1 MNSDLEGWDWIVL
14 SFYFISLIL
23 VAVWVTLKKNKNTE
37 DYFLAGR
44 NVGWFVIGASIFASN
59 IGSEHVV
66 GLAGTGYESG
76 APMAHYELHA
86 WIVLLLGW
94 LFLPFYIRSGAFT
107 MPEFLEKRFDAGSR
121 WFLSVFSLIAY
132 VLTKVSVTIY
142 AGGIVV
148 SELLGIDFWIG
159 AIGVVVFTGIYT
171 IIGGM
176 KAVIYTE
183 TLQAIVL
190 IIGSIIITYLGLE
203 AVGGWDS
210 LTEIVVRESPQ
221 HFNMWRPM
229 NDPDFPWTG
238 LLFGGTIVGVWYWC
252 TDQYIVQRT
261 LAANNIKIGRR
272 GAIFGAYLKLL
283 PIFIFLI
290 PGIIAFALSV
300 EDPVKYSIIKA
311 DRAFPMLVKELLPI
325 GLKGL
330 VAGGLMA
337 ALMSSLASVFNSCST
352 IFTIDIYKKLKPK
365 ESEKKLLNIGKFA
378 TVIIVLLGIA
388 WIPIMDKI
396 GGGVMYQYLQ
406 NVQSYIAPPVAA
418 VFLLGIIWKRVNS
431 KAAITTLLAGLFL
444 LVVRLS
450 AEIYYNPNTNIL
462 VNSIETVDNNKK
474 YKLSVTVENNGFH
487 DIQWENQKI
496 WKEKAKQKSFLKFV
510 DDEGNNKSTNLAYL
524 TNYNL
529 AETIT
534 IGNRVYIEKNKKLKF
549 DIFYE
554 AKNGFIDFKNFHIDN
569 KKGFISDKNTKITY
583 NLKIK
588 KPQTIANGFL
598 FEFARINF
606 SHMAILMFIFSILLC
621 ISVTLSTTEPEYSKI
636 VGLSFG
642 TLTKEQKVENKNS
655 YEKID
660 LILSLILV
668 IIVIVILNYFTG

>member
-1 MNSDLEGWDWIVL
+1 MTTVLETLDWFVL
-14 SFYFISLIL
+14 GAYFFALIL
-23 VAVWVTLKKNKNTE
+23 VAVWVVIQKNKNTE

-66 GLAGTGYESG
+66 GLAGTGFESG
-76 APMAHYELHA
+76 TPMAHYELHA

-107 MPEFLEKRFDAGSR
+107 MPEFLEKRFDSRSR
-121 WFLSVFSLIAY
+121 WFLSLFSLVAY

-148 SELLGIDFWIG
+148 SELLGIPFWYG

-171 IIGGM
+171 VVGGM

-190 IIGSIIITYLGLE
+190 ILGSVIITYLGLQE
-203 AVGGWDS
+203 VGGWNE
-210 LTEIVVRESPQ
+210 LRNIVIAESPD

-229 NDPDFPWTG
+229 TDPDFPWTG

-290 PGIIAFALSV
+290 PGIIAFGLSIK
-300 EDPVKYSIIKA
+300 DPAVFSIEKA
-311 DRAFPMLVKELLPI
+311 DRAFPMLVKTLLPV

-352 IFTIDIYKKLKPK
+352 IFTIDIYKKLRPL
-365 ESEKKLLNIGKFA
+365 ESEKKLLNIGKIA
-378 TVIIVLLGIA
+378 TTVIVILGIV
-388 WIPIMDKI
+388 WIPIMEKI

-406 NVQSYIAPPVAA
+406 NVQSYIAPPVTA
-418 VFLLGIIWKRVNS
+418 VFLLGIIWKRVNAE
-431 KAAITTLLAGLFL
+431 AAITTLLAGLIL
-444 LVVRLS
+444 LIVRLGS
-450 AEIYYNPNTNIL
+450 EIYYQPMIASGQ
-462 VNSIETVDNNKK
+462 V
-474 YKLSVTVENNGFH
+474 
-487 DIQWENQKI
+487 
-496 WKEKAKQKSFLKFV
+496 
-510 DDEGNNKSTNLAYL
+510 
-524 TNYNL
+524 
-529 AETIT
+529 
-534 IGNRVYIEKNKKLKF
+534 
-549 DIFYE
+549 
-554 AKNGFIDFKNFHIDN
+554 IDN
-569 KKGFISDKNTKITY
+569 FM
-583 NLKIK
+583 
-588 KPQTIANGFL
+588 
-598 FEFARINF
+598 FAFATVNF
-606 SHMAILMFIFSILLC
+606 SHMAILMFIFSALLC
-621 ISVTLSTTEPEYSKI
+621 ITVSILTSVPDYTKI
-636 VGLSFG
+636 SGLSYG
-642 TLTKEQKVENKNS
+642 TLTANHRKENNES
-655 YEKID
+655 YDTVDI
-660 LILSLILV
+660 ILSIILI
-668 IIVIVILNYFTG
+668 IIVVSILSYFTG

>member
-1 MNSDLEGWDWIVL
+1 LNTVLEGLDWVVLGVYFLALIV
-14 SFYFISLIL
+14 
-23 VAVWVTLKKNKNTE
+23 VAVWVALQKHNNTE

-66 GLAGTGYESG
+66 GLAGTGFESG
-76 APMAHYELHA
+76 TPMAHYELHA

-107 MPEFLEKRFDAGSR
+107 MPEFLEKRFDSRSR
-121 WFLSVFSLIAY
+121 WFLSLFSLIAY

-148 SELLGIDFWIG
+148 SELLGIPFWYG
-159 AIGVVVFTGIYT
+159 AIGVVLFTGIYT
-171 IIGGM
+171 VIGGM

-183 TLQAIVL
+183 TLQAVIL
-190 IIGSIIITYLGLE
+190 ILGSIIITYLGLQE
-203 AVGGWDS
+203 VGGWNELRS
-210 LTEIVVRESPQ
+210 IVIAESPE

-238 LLFGGTIVGVWYWC
+238 LLFGGTIVGIWYWC

-300 EDPVKYSIIKA
+300 QNPEVFSIEKA
-311 DRAFPMLVKELLPI
+311 DRAFPMLVKTLLPV

-352 IFTIDIYKKLKPK
+352 IFTIDIYKKLKPN
-365 ESEKKLLNIGKFA
+365 ESENKLLNIGKIA
-378 TVIIVLLGIA
+378 TAVIVILGII
-388 WIPIMDKI
+388 WIPIMEKI

-418 VFLLGIIWKRVNS
+418 VFLLGILWKRVNS
-431 KAAITTLLAGLFL
+431 KAAITTLMAGLIL
-444 LVVRLS
+444 LILRLGS
-450 AEIYYNPNTNIL
+450 EIYFQPEISSNQI
-462 VNSIETVDNNKK
+462 VD
-474 YKLSVTVENNGFH
+474 GFM
-487 DIQWENQKI
+487 
-496 WKEKAKQKSFLKFV
+496 FV
-510 DDEGNNKSTNLAYL
+510 
-524 TNYNL
+524 
-529 AETIT
+529 
-534 IGNRVYIEKNKKLKF
+534 
-549 DIFYE
+549 
-554 AKNGFIDFKNFHIDN
+554 
-569 KKGFISDKNTKITY
+569 
-583 NLKIK
+583 
-588 KPQTIANGFL
+588 
-598 FEFARINF
+598 FATINF
-606 SHMAILMFIFSILLC
+606 SHMAILMFVFSILLC
-621 ISVTLSTTEPEYSKI
+621 IGVTLSTSEPNYNDI
-636 VGLSFG
+636 IGLSFG
-642 TLTKEQKVENKNS
+642 TLTEEQKDENRNS
-655 YEKID
+655 YEFSD
-660 LILSLILV
+660 VLLSVILV
-668 IIVIVILNYFTG
+668 ILIIGVLSYFTG

>member
-1 MNSDLEGWDWIVL
+1 MNTVLEGLDWFVL
-14 SFYFISLIL
+14 GIYFLAL
-23 VAVWVTLKKNKNTE
+23 VVVAVWVSLQKNKNTE

-76 APMAHYELHA
+76 TPMAHYELHA

-107 MPEFLEKRFDAGSR
+107 MPEFLEKRFDSKSR
-121 WFLSVFSLIAY
+121 WFLSLFSLIAY

-148 SELLGIDFWIG
+148 SELLGIPFWYG
-159 AIGVVVFTGIYT
+159 AIGVVLFTGVYT

-183 TLQAIVL
+183 TLQAIIL
-190 IIGSIIITYLGLE
+190 ILGSIIITYLGLE
-203 AVGGWDS
+203 QIGGWS
-210 LTEIVVRESPQ
+210 ELRNVVIAESPE

-238 LLFGGTIVGVWYWC
+238 LLFGGTIVGIWYWC

-290 PGIIAFALSV
+290 PGIIAFALSIKNP
-300 EDPVKYSIIKA
+300 EIFTIEKA
-311 DRAFPMLVKELLPI
+311 DRAFPMLVKTLLPV

-352 IFTIDIYKKLKPK
+352 IFTIDIYKKLRPND
-365 ESEKKLLNIGKFA
+365 SEKKLLNIGKIA
-378 TVIIVLLGIA
+378 TSVIVVLGII
-388 WIPIMDKI
+388 WIPIMEKI

-418 VFLLGIIWKRVNS
+418 VFLLGILWKRVNS
-431 KAAITTLLAGLFL
+431 NAAITTLLAGLVL
-444 LVVRLS
+444 LVLRLS
-450 AEIYYNPNTNIL
+450 SEIYYQAEINDNIAL
-462 VNSIETVDNNKK
+462 DN
-474 YKLSVTVENNGFH
+474 FM
-487 DIQWENQKI
+487 
-496 WKEKAKQKSFLKFV
+496 
-510 DDEGNNKSTNLAYL
+510 YL
-524 TNYNL
+524 
-529 AETIT
+529 
-534 IGNRVYIEKNKKLKF
+534 
-549 DIFYE
+549 
-554 AKNGFIDFKNFHIDN
+554 
-569 KKGFISDKNTKITY
+569 
-583 NLKIK
+583 
-588 KPQTIANGFL
+588 
-598 FEFARINF
+598 FATINF
-606 SHMAILMFIFSILLC
+606 SHMAIIMFVFSVLLC
-621 ISVTLSTTEPEYSKI
+621 ISVAVATSSPNYEKI
-636 VGLSFG
+636 RGLSFG
-642 TLTKEQKVENKNS
+642 TLSREQKIENNES
-655 YEKID
+655 YDLVD
-660 LILSLILV
+660 LILSILLV
-668 IIVIVILNYFTG
+668 IIVIGVLSYFTG

>member
-1 MNSDLEGWDWIVL
+1 MNTVLEGLDWVVLGVYFLALIV
-14 SFYFISLIL
+14 
-23 VAVWVTLKKNKNTE
+23 VAVWVALQKHNNTE

-66 GLAGTGYESG
+66 GLAGTGFESG
-76 APMAHYELHA
+76 TPMAHYELHA

-107 MPEFLEKRFDAGSR
+107 MPEFLEKRFDSRSR
-121 WFLSVFSLIAY
+121 WFLSLFSLIAY

-148 SELLGIDFWIG
+148 SELLGIPFWYG
-159 AIGVVVFTGIYT
+159 AIGVVLFTGIYT
-171 IIGGM
+171 VIGGM

-183 TLQAIVL
+183 TLQAVIL
-190 IIGSIIITYLGLE
+190 ILGSIIITYLGLQE
-203 AVGGWDS
+203 VGGWNELRS
-210 LTEIVVRESPQ
+210 IVIAESPE

-238 LLFGGTIVGVWYWC
+238 LLFGGTIVGIWYWC

-300 EDPVKYSIIKA
+300 QNPEVFSIEKA
-311 DRAFPMLVKELLPI
+311 DRAFPMLVKTLLPV

-352 IFTIDIYKKLKPK
+352 IFTIDIYKKLRPN
-365 ESEKKLLNIGKFA
+365 ESENKLLNIGKIA
-378 TVIIVLLGIA
+378 TAVIVILGII
-388 WIPIMDKI
+388 WIPIMEKI

-418 VFLLGIIWKRVNS
+418 VFLLGILWKRVNS
-431 KAAITTLLAGLFL
+431 KAAITTLMAGLIL
-444 LVVRLS
+444 LILRLGS
-450 AEIYYNPNTNIL
+450 EIYFQPEISSNQI
-462 VNSIETVDNNKK
+462 VDG
-474 YKLSVTVENNGFH
+474 VM
-487 DIQWENQKI
+487 
-496 WKEKAKQKSFLKFV
+496 FV
-510 DDEGNNKSTNLAYL
+510 
-524 TNYNL
+524 
-529 AETIT
+529 
-534 IGNRVYIEKNKKLKF
+534 
-549 DIFYE
+549 
-554 AKNGFIDFKNFHIDN
+554 
-569 KKGFISDKNTKITY
+569 
-583 NLKIK
+583 
-588 KPQTIANGFL
+588 
-598 FEFARINF
+598 FATINF
-606 SHMAILMFIFSILLC
+606 SHMAILMFVFSILLC
-621 ISVTLSTTEPEYSKI
+621 IGVTLSTEEPNYNDI
-636 VGLSFG
+636 IGLSFG
-642 TLTKEQKVENKNS
+642 TLTEEQKHENKNS
-655 YEKID
+655 YE
-660 LILSLILV
+660 LSDIFLSIILV
-668 IIVIVILNYFTG
+668 MLIIGVLSYFTG

>member
-1 MNSDLEGWDWIVL
+1 MVTVLETLDWFVL
-14 SFYFISLIL
+14 GVYFFALIL
-23 VAVWVTLKKNKNTE
+23 VAVWVVIQKNKNTE

-66 GLAGTGYESG
+66 GLAGTGFESG
-76 APMAHYELHA
+76 TPMAHYELHA

-107 MPEFLEKRFDAGSR
+107 MPEFLEKRFDSRSR
-121 WFLSVFSLIAY
+121 WFLSLFSLVAY

-148 SELLGIDFWIG
+148 SELLGIPFWYG

-171 IIGGM
+171 VIGGM

-190 IIGSIIITYLGLE
+190 ILGSVIITYLGLQE
-203 AVGGWDS
+203 VGGWNE
-210 LTEIVVRESPQ
+210 LRNIVIAESPD

-229 NDPDFPWTG
+229 TDPDFPWTG

-290 PGIIAFALSV
+290 PGIIAFALSIK
-300 EDPVKYSIIKA
+300 DPAIFSIEKA
-311 DRAFPMLVKELLPI
+311 DRAFPMLVKTLLPV

-352 IFTIDIYKKLKPK
+352 IFTIDIYKKLRPL
-365 ESEKKLLNIGKFA
+365 ESEKKLLYIGKIA
-378 TVIIVLLGIA
+378 TTVIVILGII
-388 WIPIMDKI
+388 WIPIMEKI

-406 NVQSYIAPPVAA
+406 NVQSYIAPPVTA
-418 VFLLGIIWKRVNS
+418 VFLLGIIWKRVNAE
-431 KAAITTLLAGLFL
+431 AAITTLLAGLIL
-444 LVVRLS
+444 LILRLGS
-450 AEIYYNPNTNIL
+450 EIYYQPMIA
-462 VNSIETVDNNKK
+462 SGQFVDNFMF
-474 YKLSVTVENNGFH
+474 VFATV
-487 DIQWENQKI
+487 
-496 WKEKAKQKSFLKFV
+496 
-510 DDEGNNKSTNLAYL
+510 
-524 TNYNL
+524 
-529 AETIT
+529 
-534 IGNRVYIEKNKKLKF
+534 
-549 DIFYE
+549 
-554 AKNGFIDFKNFHIDN
+554 
-569 KKGFISDKNTKITY
+569 
-583 NLKIK
+583 
-588 KPQTIANGFL
+588 
-598 FEFARINF
+598 NF
-606 SHMAILMFIFSILLC
+606 SHMAILMFIFSVLLC
-621 ISVTLSTTEPEYSKI
+621 ITVSILTNPPDYSKI
-636 VGLSFG
+636 SGLSYG
-642 TLTKEQKVENKNS
+642 TLTVNHRKENS
-655 YEKID
+655 ESYD
-660 LILSLILV
+660 TVDVILSIILI
-668 IIVIVILNYFTG
+668 IIVVSILSYFTA

>member
-1 MNSDLEGWDWIVL
+1 MVTVLETLDWFVL
-14 SFYFISLIL
+14 GAYFFALIL
-23 VAVWVTLKKNKNTE
+23 VAVWVVIKKNKNTE

-66 GLAGTGYESG
+66 GLAGTGFESG
-76 APMAHYELHA
+76 TPMAHYELHA

-107 MPEFLEKRFDAGSR
+107 MPEFLEKRFDSRSR
-121 WFLSVFSLIAY
+121 WFLSLFSLVAY

-148 SELLGIDFWIG
+148 SELLGIPFWYG

-171 IIGGM
+171 VIGGM

-190 IIGSIIITYLGLE
+190 ILGSVIITYLGLQE
-203 AVGGWDS
+203 VGGWNE
-210 LTEIVVRESPQ
+210 LRNIVIAESPD

-229 NDPDFPWTG
+229 TDPDFPWTG

-290 PGIIAFALSV
+290 PGIIAFALSIK
-300 EDPVKYSIIKA
+300 DPAIFSIEKA
-311 DRAFPMLVKELLPI
+311 DRAFPMLVKTLLPV

-352 IFTIDIYKKLKPK
+352 IFTIDIYKKLRPL
-365 ESEKKLLNIGKFA
+365 ESEKKLLNIGKIA
-378 TVIIVLLGIA
+378 TSVIVILGII
-388 WIPIMDKI
+388 WIPIMEKI

-406 NVQSYIAPPVAA
+406 NVQSYIAPPVTA
-418 VFLLGIIWKRVNS
+418 VFLLGIIWKRVNAE
-431 KAAITTLLAGLFL
+431 AAITTLLAGLIL
-444 LVVRLS
+444 LILRLGS
-450 AEIYYNPNTNIL
+450 EIYYQPMIA
-462 VNSIETVDNNKK
+462 SGEFVDNFMFAFA
-474 YKLSVTVENNGFH
+474 TV
-487 DIQWENQKI
+487 
-496 WKEKAKQKSFLKFV
+496 
-510 DDEGNNKSTNLAYL
+510 
-524 TNYNL
+524 
-529 AETIT
+529 
-534 IGNRVYIEKNKKLKF
+534 
-549 DIFYE
+549 
-554 AKNGFIDFKNFHIDN
+554 
-569 KKGFISDKNTKITY
+569 
-583 NLKIK
+583 
-588 KPQTIANGFL
+588 
-598 FEFARINF
+598 NF
-606 SHMAILMFIFSILLC
+606 SHMAILMFIFSVLLC
-621 ISVTLSTTEPEYSKI
+621 ITVSILTSPPDYSKI
-636 VGLSFG
+636 SGLSYG
-642 TLTKEQKVENKNS
+642 TLTVNHRKENS
-655 YEKID
+655 ESYDTVDVIMSII
-660 LILSLILV
+660 LIIIVVSILS
-668 IIVIVILNYFTG
+668 YFTA

>member
-1 MNSDLEGWDWIVL
+1 MVTVLETLDWFVL
-14 SFYFISLIL
+14 GAYFFALIL
-23 VAVWVTLKKNKNTE
+23 VAVWVVIQKNKNTE

-66 GLAGTGYESG
+66 GLAGTGFESG
-76 APMAHYELHA
+76 TPMAHYELHA

-107 MPEFLEKRFDAGSR
+107 MPEFLEKRFDSRSR
-121 WFLSVFSLIAY
+121 WFLSLFSLVAY

-148 SELLGIDFWIG
+148 SELLGIPFWYG

-171 IIGGM
+171 VIGGM

-190 IIGSIIITYLGLE
+190 ILGSVIITYLGLQE
-203 AVGGWDS
+203 VGGWNE
-210 LTEIVVRESPQ
+210 LRNIVIAESPD

-229 NDPDFPWTG
+229 TDPDFPWTG

-290 PGIIAFALSV
+290 PGIIAFALSIK
-300 EDPVKYSIIKA
+300 DPAIFSIEKA
-311 DRAFPMLVKELLPI
+311 DRAFPMLVKTLLPV

-352 IFTIDIYKKLKPK
+352 IFTIDIYKKLRPL
-365 ESEKKLLNIGKFA
+365 ESEKKLLNIGKIA
-378 TVIIVLLGIA
+378 TTVIVILGII
-388 WIPIMDKI
+388 WIPIMEKI

-406 NVQSYIAPPVAA
+406 NVQSYIAPPVTA
-418 VFLLGIIWKRVNS
+418 VFLLGIIWKRVNAE
-431 KAAITTLLAGLFL
+431 AAITTLLAGLIL
-444 LVVRLS
+444 LILRLGS
-450 AEIYYNPNTNIL
+450 EIYYQPMIA
-462 VNSIETVDNNKK
+462 S
-474 YKLSVTVENNGFH
+474 G
-487 DIQWENQKI
+487 Q
-496 WKEKAKQKSFLKFV
+496 
-510 DDEGNNKSTNLAYL
+510 
-524 TNYNL
+524 
-529 AETIT
+529 
-534 IGNRVYIEKNKKLKF
+534 
-549 DIFYE
+549 
-554 AKNGFIDFKNFHIDN
+554 FIDNFM
-569 KKGFISDKNTKITY
+569 
-583 NLKIK
+583 
-588 KPQTIANGFL
+588 
-598 FEFARINF
+598 FAFATVNF
-606 SHMAILMFIFSILLC
+606 SHMAILMFIFSVLLC
-621 ISVTLSTTEPEYSKI
+621 ITVSILTSPPDYSKI
-636 VGLSFG
+636 SGLSYG
-642 TLTKEQKVENKNS
+642 TLTANHRKENS
-655 YEKID
+655 ESYD
-660 LILSLILV
+660 TVDVILSIILI
-668 IIVIVILNYFTG
+668 IIVVSILSYFTA